1 MADSMIGQT
10 ISHYR
15 ILEKLGGGGMGVVYK
30 AEDTRLRRFVA
41 LKFLPEDVARAPQ
54 ALARFQREAQAA
66 CALTHANICTIYD
79 IGEQDGHA
87 YIVMEFLDGMTMRDS
102 ISGRPLPNETLL
114 LLGTEIADA
123 LSAAHSAGIIHRD
136 IKPANIFVTN
146 HGHAKVLDFGLAK
159 LSPRGASQPLDA
171 KTLSINEE
179 DLLTSPGTALGTVAY
194 MSPEQVRGEI
204 LDERT
209 DLFSF
214 GVVLYEMATGVL
226 PFRGETSGVIFDAIL
241 NRTPTLPVR
250 LNPDLP
256 LDLERIISKAI
267 EKDREVRYQHA
278 SELRADLKRLSRDTA
293 SGKVVTSARDSA
305 PASWR
310 KWVLASIA
318 LIVLAAAALLPWGTG
333 SLPAPRILN
342 TTQLTH
348 DDMPKTRVLT
358 DGARLYITEMQGN
371 KQILVQA
378 STAGG
383 ETSQIPTPFGS
394 VGISDI
400 APDHSHLLAAD
411 IIGTEA
417 AEPGWILPLP
427 SGRPRRLGQVFGHY
441 AGYSPD
447 GQQIVFARDFDLYVA
462 NSEGLNIR
470 KLVSLPGQAFYL
482 VYSPDG
488 RRIRF
493 TISNPKDNSSS
504 IWEVHSD
511 GSNLHP
517 VLSAWHNP
525 SSECCGFWS
534 KDGRYF
540 FFISNLATVSNL
552 WVTREASGIF
562 QRSPSAPFQL
572 TAGPMSFP
580 LAVGSP
586 NGKRIFA
593 DGFVPRGELIRYDS
607 KAHEFKPFLGGI
619 SAGEVDFTSDG
630 KWVVYV
636 TYPDRA
642 LWRSRIDGSDR
653 LQLTQPP
660 ISAFLPH
667 WSRDGTQIAFIDT
680 QAGKLWKAFFVPAQ
694 GGQPVEMLPEQ
705 EAEADAHWSP
715 DGKKIVFGRIPF
727 LPGSSKTIAIYMLD
741 PVTKQVSMVSGS
753 DGLYAPRWSPDG
765 KYLAAL
771 SADSQKLLL
780 YDFATQKWTD
790 WVTEPGSVIL
800 PAWSKDGKFVYYG
813 NRSSENAGYRRVK
826 LGEHRSELVVDL
838 KDLPQ
843 LDPGWSGLDP
853 TDTPL
858 FVRNRSTDEI
868 YSLDLDLP

>member
-1 MADSMIGQT
+1 MIGQT

-15 ILEKLGGGGMGVVYK
+15 IVEKLGGGGMGVVYK

-41 LKFLPEDVARAPQ
+41 LKFLPEGVARDPQ
-54 ALARFQREAQAA
+54 ALARFRREAQAA
-66 CALTHANICTIYD
+66 SALSHPNICTIYD

-87 YIVMEFLDGMTMRDS
+87 YLVMEFLDGMTMRDL
-102 ISGRPLPNETLL
+102 ISGRPLQNEMLVSL
-114 LLGTEIADA
+114 STEIADA

-136 IKPANIFVTN
+136 IKPANIFVTH
-146 HGHAKVLDFGLAK
+146 HGHAKILDFGLAK
-159 LSPRGASQPLDA
+159 LSARSASQPSDA
-171 KTLSINEE
+171 KTLSMNEE
-179 DLLTSPGTALGTVAY
+179 HLLTSPGTALGTVAY
-194 MSPEQVRGEI
+194 MSPEQVRGEA

-226 PFRGETSGVIFDAIL
+226 PFRGETSGVIFEAIL
-241 NRTPTLPVR
+241 NRMPTLPVR

-256 LDLERIISKAI
+256 ADLERIITKAI
-267 EKDREVRYQHA
+267 EKDRDVRYQHA
-278 SELRADLKRLSRDTA
+278 SEVRADLKRLSRDTA
-293 SGKVVTSARDSA
+293 SGKVVRSARESVP
-305 PASWR
+305 PAWR
-310 KWVLASIA
+310 KWSLAAISVM
-318 LIVLAAAALLPWGTG
+318 VLAAALLLWSAR
-333 SLPAPRILN
+333 SLPAPRILS

-358 DGARLYITEMQGN
+358 DGTRLYLTEMQGN

-394 VGISDI
+394 VAVSDI

-417 AEPGWILPLP
+417 AEQGWILPLP
-427 SGRPRRLGQVFGHY
+427 SGPPRRLGEVFGHY

-447 GQQIVFARDFDLYVA
+447 GQQIVFARDFDLYLA

-470 KLVSLPGQAFYL
+470 KLVSLPGQAFYFA
-482 VYSPDG
+482 YSPDG

-493 TISNPKDNSSS
+493 TISDPKDNSSA
-504 IWEVHSD
+504 IWEVQSD

-517 VLSAWHNP
+517 VLPGWHSP

-552 WVTREASGIF
+552 WVIREPSGIF
-562 QRSPSAPFQL
+562 QRRPSAPFQL

-580 LAVGSP
+580 LAVASP
-586 NGKRIFA
+586 NGKKLFA
-593 DGFVPRGELIRYDS
+593 DGFVARGELMRYDS
-607 KAHEFKPFLGGI
+607 KAHEFRAFLGGI
-619 SAGEVDFTSDG
+619 SAGELDFSSDG

-642 LWRSRIDGSDR
+642 LWRSRIDGTDR

-667 WSRDGTQIAFIDT
+667 WSRDGTQIAFDDT
-680 QAGKLWKAFFVPAQ
+680 QAGKPWKTYFISAQ
-694 GGQPVEMLPEQ
+694 GGQPIEMLPEQ

-715 DGKKIVFGRIPF
+715 DGKKIVFGRVPF
-727 LPGSSKTIAIYMLD
+727 LPGSSKTIAIYVLD
-741 PVTKQVSMVSGS
+741 PATKQVSMVPGS

-765 KYLAAL
+765 KYLAGM
-771 SADSQKLLL
+771 SADSKKLVL

-790 WVTEPGSVIL
+790 WVTEPGSVTL
-800 PAWSKDGKFVYYG
+800 PAWSKDGKYVYYG

-838 KDLPQ
+838 KVLSQ

-853 TDTPL
+853 NDTPL

-868 YSLDLDLP
+868 YALDLDLP

>member
-1 MADSMIGQT
+1 MIGQT

-15 ILEKLGGGGMGVVYK
+15 IVEKIGGGGMGVVYK

-41 LKFLPEDVARAPQ
+41 LKFLPEEVARDPQ
-54 ALARFQREAQAA
+54 ALTRFQREAQAA
-66 CALTHANICTIYD
+66 SALSHPNICTIYD

-87 YIVMEFLDGMTMRDS
+87 YIVMEYLDGQTLRHL
-102 ISGRPLPNETLL
+102 IGGRPLSNQTLL
-114 LLGTEIADA
+114 PLAIQIADA
-123 LSAAHSAGIIHRD
+123 LEAAHSAGIIHRD
-136 IKPANIFVTN
+136 IKPANIFVTRN
-146 HGHAKVLDFGLAK
+146 SHAKVLDFGLAK
-159 LSPRGASQPLDA
+159 VSISPRSSSHIHAE
-171 KTLSINEE
+171 KTQSIIQEE
-179 DLLTSPGTALGTVAY
+179 HLTSPGTALGTVAY
-194 MSPEQVRGEI
+194 MSPEQVRGEA
-204 LDERT
+204 LDGRT

-226 PFRGETSGVIFDAIL
+226 PFRGDTSGVVFDAIL

-256 LDLERIISKAI
+256 ADLERIITKAI
-267 EKDREVRYQHA
+267 EKDRDVRYQHA

-293 SGKVVTSARDSA
+293 SGKAIAYGAHEISVRR
-305 PASWR
+305 WR
-310 KWVLASIA
+310 KWMLAIPLVL
-318 LIVLAAAALLPWGTG
+318 LAAAGVLLW
-333 SLPAPRILN
+333 SVRWLPAPRILN

-348 DDMPKTRVLT
+348 DDMPKTRLLT
-358 DGARLYITEMQGN
+358 DGARLYITETQGN

-394 VGISDI
+394 VAIADI

-411 IIGTEA
+411 IVGTEA
-417 AEPGWILPLP
+417 SEQGWILPLP
-427 SGRPRRLGQVFGHY
+427 SGPPRRLGEVFGHY

-447 GQQIVFARDFDLYVA
+447 GRQIVFARDFDLYLA

-482 VYSPDG
+482 AHSPDG

-493 TISNPKDNSSS
+493 TISDPKDNSSS
-504 IWEVHSD
+504 IWEVQSD

-517 VLSAWHNP
+517 VLPGWHSP

-534 KDGRYF
+534 HDGRYF

-552 WVTREASGIF
+552 WVIREPSGIF
-562 QRSPSAPFQL
+562 QRSSSAPFQL

-580 LAVGSP
+580 LAVASP

-607 KAHEFKPFLGGI
+607 KTHEFKPFLGGI
-619 SAGEVDFTSDG
+619 SAGEVDFSSDG

-636 TYPDRA
+636 TYPDRS
-642 LWRSRIDGSDR
+642 LWRSRVDGSDR
-653 LQLTQPP
+653 RQLTQPP
-660 ISAFLPH
+660 VAAILPH
-667 WSRDGTQIAFIDT
+667 WSRDGTQIAFTDMQT
-680 QAGKLWKAFFVPAQ
+680 GKPWKTFFISAQ
-694 GGQPVEMLPEQ
+694 GGQPLEMLSEQ
-705 EAEADAHWSP
+705 DYEIDAHWSP
-715 DGKKIVFGRIPF
+715 DGKRIVFGRVAF
-727 LPGSSKTIAIYMLD
+727 LPGSSKTIAIYILD
-741 PVTKQVSMVSGS
+741 PATRQVSMVPGS
-753 DGLYAPRWSPDG
+753 DGLYAPCWSPDG
-765 KYLAAL
+765 KYLAGM
-771 SADSQKLLL
+771 SADSKKLLL
-780 YDFATQKWTD
+780 YDFATQKWSD

-800 PAWSKDGKFVYYG
+800 PTWSKDGKYVYYG
-813 NRSSENAGYRRVK
+813 NRSSENAGYRRIR
-826 LGEHRSELVVDL
+826 LGDHRSELVVDL
-838 KDLPQ
+838 KDLAQ

-858 FVRNRSTDEI
+858 FVRNRSTDEV
-868 YSLDLDLP
+868 YALDLDLP

>member
-1 MADSMIGQT
+1 MIGQT

-15 ILEKLGGGGMGVVYK
+15 IVEKIGGGGMGVIYK

-41 LKFLPEDVARAPQ
+41 LKFLPEDVARDPQ

-66 CALTHANICTIYD
+66 SALSHPNICTIYD

-87 YIVMEFLDGMTMRDS
+87 YIVMEFLDGMTMRDL
-102 ISGRPLPNETLL
+102 ISGRPLQNEMLL
-114 LLGTEIADA
+114 SLATEIADA

-136 IKPANIFVTN
+136 IKPANIFVNN

-159 LSPRGASQPLDA
+159 LSPRSASQPLDA
-171 KTLSINEE
+171 KTLSMNEE
-179 DLLTSPGTALGTVAY
+179 HLLTSPGTALGTVAY
-194 MSPEQVRGEI
+194 MSPEQVRGEA

-241 NRTPTLPVR
+241 NRMPTLPVR

-256 LDLERIISKAI
+256 ADLERIITKAI

-278 SELRADLKRLSRDTA
+278 SEVRADLKRLSRDTA
-293 SGKVVTSARDSA
+293 SGKAVRSTGESV
-305 PASWR
+305 PAAWR
-310 KWVLASIA
+310 KWALAAISA
-318 LIVLAAAALLPWGTG
+318 IVLAAAALLLWNAR
-333 SLPAPRILN
+333 SLPAPRILS
-342 TTQLTH
+342 TTQLTR

-358 DGARLYITEMQGN
+358 DGTRLYISETQGN

-394 VGISDI
+394 VAVSDI

-417 AEPGWILPLP
+417 AEQGWILPLP
-427 SGRPRRLGQVFGHY
+427 SGPPRRLGEVFGHY

-447 GQQIVFARDFDLYVA
+447 GQQIVFARDFDLYLA
-462 NSEGLNIR
+462 NSEGFNIR

-493 TISNPKDNSSS
+493 TISDPKDNSSS
-504 IWEVHSD
+504 IWEVQSD
-511 GSNLHP
+511 GGNLHP
-517 VLSAWHNP
+517 VLPRWHSPSA
-525 SSECCGFWS
+525 ECCGFWS

-552 WVTREASGIF
+552 WVIREPSGIF
-562 QRSPSAPFQL
+562 HRGPSTPFQL

-580 LAVGSP
+580 LAIASP
-586 NGKRIFA
+586 NGKKLFA
-593 DGFVPRGELIRYDS
+593 DGFVARGELIRYDS
-607 KAHEFKPFLGGI
+607 KAHEFRPFLGGI
-619 SAGEVDFTSDG
+619 SAGEVDFSSDG

-653 LQLTQPP
+653 LQLTQSP
-660 ISAFLPH
+660 ISAMLPH
-667 WSRDGTQIAFIDT
+667 WSRDGTQIAFVDT
-680 QAGKLWKAFFVPAQ
+680 QPGKPWKVFFVSVQ
-694 GGQPVEMLPEQ
+694 GGQPVEMFPEQ
-705 EAEADAHWSP
+705 DYQIDANWSP
-715 DGKKIVFGRIPF
+715 DGKKIVFGRVPF
-727 LPGSSKTIAIYMLD
+727 VPGSSKEIAIYILEAGR
-741 PVTKQVSMVSGS
+741 KQVSTVPGS
-753 DGLYAPRWSPDG
+753 NGLYAPRWSPDG
-765 KYLAAL
+765 KYLVAMT
-771 SADSQKLLL
+771 ADSKKLLF
-780 YDFATQKWTD
+780 YDFTTQKWSD

-800 PAWSKDGKFVYYG
+800 PTWSKDGKYVYYG

-838 KDLPQ
+838 KDLSQ
-843 LDPGWSGLDP
+843 LDPGWSGIDP

-868 YSLDLDLP
+868 YALDLDLP

>member
-1 MADSMIGQT
+1 MIGQT

-15 ILEKLGGGGMGVVYK
+15 IVEKIGGGGMGVVYK

-41 LKFLPEDVARAPQ
+41 LKFLPEEVARDPQ

-66 CALTHANICTIYD
+66 SSLSHPNICTIYD
-79 IGEQDGHA
+79 IGEQEGHA
-87 YIVMEFLDGMTMRDS
+87 YIVMEFLDGMTMRDL
-102 ISGRPLPNETLL
+102 ISGRPLQNEKLL
-114 LLGTEIADA
+114 SLATEIADA

-136 IKPANIFVTN
+136 IKPANVFVTN

-159 LSPRGASQPLDA
+159 LSPRSASQPLDA
-171 KTLSINEE
+171 KTLSMNEE
-179 DLLTSPGTALGTVAY
+179 HLLTSPGTALGTVAY
-194 MSPEQVRGEI
+194 MSPEQVRGEA

-241 NRTPTLPVR
+241 NRMPTLPVR
-250 LNPDLP
+250 LNPGLP
-256 LDLERIISKAI
+256 ADLERIITKAI
-267 EKDREVRYQHA
+267 EKDRDVRYQHA
-278 SELRADLKRLSRDTA
+278 SEVRADLKRLSRDTA
-293 SGKVVTSARDSA
+293 SGKVVTSARESVLA
-305 PASWR
+305 AWR
-310 KWVLASIA
+310 KWALAAISA
-318 LIVLAAAALLPWGTG
+318 IVLAAAALLLWNAR

-358 DGARLYITEMQGN
+358 DGARLYISETQGN

-394 VGISDI
+394 VAVSDI

-417 AEPGWILPLP
+417 AEQGWILPLP
-427 SGRPRRLGQVFGHY
+427 SGPPRRLGEVFGHY
-441 AGYSPD
+441 AGYSPN
-447 GQQIVFARDFDLYVA
+447 GQQIVFARDFDLYLA
-462 NSEGLNIR
+462 NSEGFNIR
-470 KLVSLPGQAFYL
+470 KLVSLPGQAFYFA
-482 VYSPDG
+482 YSPDG

-493 TISNPKDNSSS
+493 TISDPRDNSSS
-504 IWEVHSD
+504 IWEVQSD
-511 GSNLHP
+511 GGNLHP
-517 VLSAWHNP
+517 VLPGWQNP

-552 WVTREASGIF
+552 WVIREPSGIF
-562 QRSPSAPFQL
+562 HRGPSAPFQL

-580 LAVGSP
+580 LAVASP
-586 NGKRIFA
+586 NGKKLFA
-593 DGFVPRGELIRYDS
+593 DGFVARGELIRYDS
-607 KAHEFKPFLGGI
+607 KAHEFRPFLGGI
-619 SAGEVDFTSDG
+619 SAGEVDFSSDG

-642 LWRSRIDGSDR
+642 LWRSRIDGTDR

-660 ISAFLPH
+660 ISAFLPR
-667 WSRDGTQIAFIDT
+667 WSRDGTQIAFDDT
-680 QAGKLWKAFFVPAQ
+680 QAGKLWKTYFISAQ
-694 GGQPVEMLPEQ
+694 GGQPIEMLPEQ
-705 EAEADAHWSP
+705 EAEADTHWSP
-715 DGKKIVFGRIPF
+715 DGKKIIFGRVPF
-727 LPGSSKTIAIYMLD
+727 LPGSSKTIAIFILD
-741 PVTKQVSMVSGS
+741 PSTKQVSMVPGS

-765 KYLAAL
+765 KYLAAM
-771 SADSQKLLL
+771 SADSKKLVL

-790 WVTEPGSVIL
+790 WVTEPGSVTL
-800 PAWSKDGKFVYYG
+800 PAWSRDGKYVYYG

-826 LGEHRSELVVDL
+826 LGEHRSEPMVDL
-838 KDLPQ
+838 KDLSQ

-853 TDTPL
+853 NDTPL

-868 YSLDLDLP
+868 YALDLELP

>member
-1 MADSMIGQT
+1 MIGQT

-15 ILEKLGGGGMGVVYK
+15 IVEKLGGGGMGVVYK

-41 LKFLPEDVARAPQ
+41 LKFLPEDVARDPQ

-66 CALTHANICTIYD
+66 SALSHPNICTIYD
-79 IGEQDGHA
+79 IGEQEGHA
-87 YIVMEFLDGMTMRDS
+87 YIVMEYLDGKTMREL
-102 ISGRPLPNETLL
+102 ISGRPLQNESLL
-114 LLGTEIADA
+114 SLATEIADG
-123 LSAAHSAGIIHRD
+123 LNAAHSAGIIHRD

-146 HGHAKVLDFGLAK
+146 HGHAKILDFGLAK
-159 LSPRGASQPLDA
+159 LSTARSSSHLHEG

-194 MSPEQVRGEI
+194 MSPEQVRGEP
-204 LDERT
+204 LDART

-214 GVVLYEMATGVL
+214 GVVLYEMATGLL

-241 NRTPTLPVR
+241 NRTPALPVR

-256 LDLERIISKAI
+256 ADLERIITKAI

-278 SELRADLKRLSRDTA
+278 SELRADLKRLSRDRA
-293 SGKVVTSARDSA
+293 SGKTTTSSPREGVTIR
-305 PASWR
+305 WHQ
-310 KWVLASIA
+310 WMLAIPLL
-318 LIVLAAAALLPWGTG
+318 LIMVAGFLLWSVR
-333 SLPAPRILN
+333 SLPAPRVLT

-348 DDMPKTRVLT
+348 DNMPKTRVLT
-358 DGARLYITEMQGN
+358 DGTRLYITEMQGN

-427 SGRPRRLGQVFGHY
+427 SGPPRRLGEVFGHY

-447 GQQIVFARDFDLYVA
+447 GQQIVFARDFDLYLA

-493 TISNPKDNSSS
+493 TISDPKDNSSS
-504 IWEVHSD
+504 LWEVQSD

-517 VLSAWHNP
+517 VLPGWHSP

-534 KDGRYF
+534 RDGRYF

-552 WVTREASGIF
+552 WVIREPSGVLH
-562 QRSPSAPFQL
+562 RSSSAPFQL

-580 LAVGSP
+580 LAVASP
-586 NGKRIFA
+586 NGSRLFA

-619 SAGEVDFTSDG
+619 SAGEVDFSGDG

-636 TYPDRA
+636 TYPERS

-653 LQLTQPP
+653 LQLTQGPVQ
-660 ISAFLPH
+660 AFLPR
-667 WSRDGTQIAFIDT
+667 WSRDGTQVAFVDT
-680 QAGKLWKAFFVPAQ
+680 QAGKLWKTFFISAQ

-705 EAEADAHWSP
+705 EADVDANWSP
-715 DGKKIVFGRIPF
+715 DGKKIVFGRAPF
-727 LPGSSKTIAIYMLD
+727 LPGSSKTIAIYILD
-741 PVTKQVSMVSGS
+741 PATKQVSMVPGS
-753 DGLYAPRWSPDG
+753 DGFYAARWSPDG
-765 KYLAAL
+765 KYLAAMT
-771 SADSQKLLL
+771 ADSQKLVL
-780 YDFATQKWTD
+780 YDFSTQKWTD
-790 WVTEPGSVIL
+790 WIKEPGSVAL
-800 PAWSKDGKFVYYG
+800 PSWSKDGRYVYYS

-826 LGEHRSELVVDL
+826 LGDHRSELVVDL
-838 KDLPQ
+838 KDIPQ
-843 LDPGWSGLDP
+843 LDPSWCGLDP
-853 TDTPL
+853 TDAGL
-858 FVRNRSTDEI
+858 FVRNRSTDEVFA
-868 YSLDLDLP
+868 LDLDLP

>member
-1 MADSMIGQT
+1 MIGQT

-15 ILEKLGGGGMGVVYK
+15 IVEKIGGGGMGVVYK

-41 LKFLPEDVARAPQ
+41 LKFLPEDVARDPQ

-66 CALTHANICTIYD
+66 SGLSHPNICTIYD

-87 YIVMEFLDGMTMRDS
+87 YIVMEFLDGMTMRDL
-102 ISGRPLPNETLL
+102 ISGRALPNETLL
-114 LLGTEIADA
+114 SLGTEIADA

-136 IKPANIFVTN
+136 IKPANIFVTS

-159 LSPRGASQPLDA
+159 VSAPRSSSHVHEG
-171 KTLSINEE
+171 KTLSIHEE

-194 MSPEQVRGEI
+194 MSPEQVRGEA
-204 LDERT
+204 LDPRT

-214 GVVLYEMATGVL
+214 GVVLYEMATGLL

-256 LDLERIISKAI
+256 ADLERIITKAI
-267 EKDREVRYQHA
+267 EKERDVRYQHA

-293 SGKVVTSARDSA
+293 SGKAIVTRAHEA
-305 PASWR
+305 ASPRSR
-310 KWVLASIA
+310 KWMLAIP
-318 LIVLAAAALLPWGTG
+318 LLLLAAAGVLLWSAR
-333 SLPAPRILN
+333 SLPAPRIVN

-358 DGARLYITEMQGN
+358 DGARLYITEIKGN

-394 VGISDI
+394 IGISGI

-417 AEPGWILPLP
+417 AEQGWILPLP
-427 SGRPRRLGQVFGHY
+427 SGPPRRLGEVFGHY

-447 GQQIVFARDFDLYVA
+447 GQQIVFARDFDLYLA
-462 NSEGLNIR
+462 NSEGFSVR
-470 KLVSLPGQAFYL
+470 KLVSLPGQAFDL
-482 VYSPDG
+482 VFSPDG

-493 TISNPKDNSSS
+493 TVSDTKDNAFS
-504 IWEVHSD
+504 IWEVQSD

-517 VLSAWHNP
+517 VLPGWHSP

-534 KDGRYF
+534 NDGHYF
-540 FFISNLATVSNL
+540 FFISSLTTVSNL
-552 WVTREASGIF
+552 WVIREPSGIF
-562 QRSPSAPFQL
+562 QRNPSAPIQL

-580 LAVGSP
+580 LATGSP

-593 DGFVPRGELIRYDS
+593 DGFVPRGELIRYDNQ
-607 KAHEFKPFLGGI
+607 ARDFKPFLGSI
-619 SAGEVDFTSDG
+619 SAGEVDFSSDG

-636 TYPDRA
+636 SYPDRA
-642 LWRSRIDGSDR
+642 LWRSRVDGRDR
-653 LQLTQPP
+653 LQLTQAPV
-660 ISAFLPH
+660 SAMLPH
-667 WSRDGTQIAFIDT
+667 WSRDGAQIAFIDI
-680 QAGKLWKAFFVPAQ
+680 QAGKPWKIFFVSSQ
-694 GGQPVEMLPEQ
+694 GGQPVEMLPER

-727 LPGSSKTIAIYMLD
+727 LPGSSKSIAIYILD
-741 PVTKQVSMVSGS
+741 PATKQVAMVPGS

-765 KYLAAL
+765 KYLAAM
-771 SADSQKLLL
+771 SADSKKLVL

-790 WVTEPGSVIL
+790 WVTEPGSVLL
-800 PAWSKDGKFVYYG
+800 PAWSKDGKYVYYS

-838 KDLPQ
+838 KDLSQ
-843 LDPGWSGLDP
+843 LDPNWSGLDP
-853 TDTPL
+853 ADTPL

-868 YSLDLDLP
+868 YALDLDLP

>member
-1 MADSMIGQT
+1 MMGQT

-15 ILEKLGGGGMGVVYK
+15 IVEKLGGGGMGVVYK

-41 LKFLPEDVARAPQ
+41 LKFLSEDVARDPQ
-54 ALARFQREAQAA
+54 TLARFQREAQAA
-66 CALTHANICTIYD
+66 SALSHPNICTIYD

-87 YIVMEFLDGMTMRDS
+87 YIVMEYLDGKTMRDE
-102 ISGRPLPNETLL
+102 ISGRPLPNEALL
-114 LLGTEIADA
+114 SLATEIADA
-123 LSAAHSAGIIHRD
+123 LNAAHSTGIVHRD
-136 IKPANIFVTN
+136 IKPANIFVTK

-159 LSPRGASQPLDA
+159 VSAPRSSGHVHDG
-171 KTLSINEE
+171 KTLSIHEE

-194 MSPEQVRGEI
+194 MSPEQVRGEA
-204 LDERT
+204 LDPRT

-214 GVVLYEMATGVL
+214 GVVLYEMATGLL

-241 NRTPTLPVR
+241 NRKPTLPVR

-256 LDLERIISKAI
+256 ADLERIITKAI

-293 SGKVVTSARDSA
+293 SGKIVTSTRDSA

-310 KWVLASIA
+310 KWVLASVAVIA
-318 LIVLAAAALLPWGTG
+318 LAAAALLLWGAR

-358 DGARLYITEMQGN
+358 DGTRLYISETQGN

-378 STAGG
+378 SAAGG

-394 VGISDI
+394 IGISDI

-417 AEPGWILPLP
+417 AEQGWILPLP
-427 SGRPRRLGQVFGHY
+427 SGPPRRLGEVFGHY

-447 GQQIVFARDFDLYVA
+447 GQQVVFARDFDLYLA

-482 VYSPDG
+482 VYSLDG

-493 TISNPKDNSSS
+493 TLSDPKDNSSS
-504 IWEVHSD
+504 IWEVQSD

-517 VLSAWHNP
+517 VLRGWHDP

-534 KDGRYF
+534 KDGRYY
-540 FFISNLATVSNL
+540 FFISNLTTVSNL
-552 WVTREASGIF
+552 WVIREPSGIF
-562 QRSPSAPFQL
+562 QRSSSAPFQL

-580 LAVGSP
+580 LAAGSP

-593 DGFVPRGELIRYDS
+593 DGFVPRGELIRYDG
-607 KAHEFKPFLGGI
+607 KTRDFKPFLGGI
-619 SAGEVDFTSDG
+619 SAGEVDFSRDG

-636 TYPDRA
+636 SYPDRA

-667 WSRDGTQIAFIDT
+667 WSPAGTQIAFIDT
-680 QAGKLWKAFFVPAQ
+680 QAGKLWKTFLVSAQ

-727 LPGSSKTIAIYMLD
+727 LPGSSKSIAIYVLD
-741 PVTKQVSMVSGS
+741 PATKQVSMVPGS

-765 KYLAAL
+765 KYLAAM
-771 SADSQKLLL
+771 SADSKKLVL
-780 YDFATQKWTD
+780 YDLATQKWSD
-790 WVTEPGSVIL
+790 WVTEPGSVVL
-800 PAWSKDGKFVYYG
+800 PAWSKDGRYVYYS

-826 LGEHRSELVVDL
+826 LGERRSELVVDL
-838 KDLPQ
+838 KDLSQ
-843 LDPGWSGLDP
+843 LDPNWSGLDP
-853 TDTPL
+853 ADAPL

-868 YSLDLDLP
+868 YALDLDLP

>member
-1 MADSMIGQT
+1 MIGQT

-15 ILEKLGGGGMGVVYK
+15 IVEKLGGGGMGVVYK

-41 LKFLPEDVARAPQ
+41 LKFLPEGVASDPQ
-54 ALARFQREAQAA
+54 ALARFRREAQAA
-66 CALTHANICTIYD
+66 SALSHPNICTIYD

-87 YIVMEFLDGMTMRDS
+87 YLVMEFLDGKTLRDL
-102 ISGRPLPNETLL
+102 ISGRPLQNETLL
-114 LLGTEIADA
+114 TLAGEIADA

-159 LSPRGASQPLDA
+159 LASPRGASNPLEG

-194 MSPEQVRGEI
+194 MSPEQVRGEA

-250 LNPDLP
+250 LNPDLHA
-256 LDLERIISKAI
+256 DLERIITKAI
-267 EKDREVRYQHA
+267 EKDRDVRYQHA

-293 SGKVVTSARDSA
+293 SGKAIPSGAREIPQRGSRKWMLAIPLLLLLVAAGVVLWSAR
-305 PASWR
+305 
-310 KWVLASIA
+310 
-318 LIVLAAAALLPWGTG
+318 
-333 SLPAPRILN
+333 SLPAPRILT

-348 DDMPKTRVLT
+348 DDLPKTRVLT
-358 DGARLYITEMQGN
+358 DGTRLYLTETQGN

-417 AEPGWILPLP
+417 AEQGWILPLP
-427 SGRPRRLGQVFGHY
+427 SGPPRRLGEVFGHY

-447 GQQIVFARDFDLYVA
+447 GQQIVFARDFDLYLA

-482 VYSPDG
+482 AYSPDG

-493 TISNPKDNSSS
+493 TVSDPKDNSSS
-504 IWEVHSD
+504 VWEVQSD

-517 VLSAWHNP
+517 VLPGWHKP

-534 KDGRYF
+534 GDGRYF
-540 FFISNLATVSNL
+540 FFISNLPTVSNL
-552 WVTREASGIF
+552 WVIREPSGIF
-562 QRSPSAPFQL
+562 QRSPSTPFQL

-580 LAVGSP
+580 FAVASP
-586 NGKRIFA
+586 NGKRLFA

-607 KAHEFKPFLGGI
+607 KAGDFKPFLGGI
-619 SAGEVDFTSDG
+619 SAGEVAFSSDG
-630 KWVVYV
+630 KWIAYV

-642 LWRSRIDGSDR
+642 LWRCRIDGSDR
-653 LQLTQPP
+653 LQLTQSPV
-660 ISAFLPH
+660 SAMLPQ
-667 WSRDGTQIAFIDT
+667 WSRDATQIAFMDT
-680 QAGKLWKAFFVPAQ
+680 QAGKPVKTFFVSAQ

-705 EAEADAHWSP
+705 EFEADAHWSP

-727 LPGSSKTIAIYMLD
+727 MPGSSKSIAISILD
-741 PVTKQVSMVSGS
+741 PATKQVSMVPGS

-765 KYLAAL
+765 RYLAAM
-771 SADSQKLLL
+771 SANSKKLVL
-780 YDFATQKWTD
+780 YNFATRKWSD
-790 WVTEPGSVIL
+790 WVTEPGSVML
-800 PAWSKDGKFVYYG
+800 PAWSKDGRYLYYK
-813 NRSSENAGYRRVK
+813 NLSSENGGYRRVK
-826 LGEHRSELVVDL
+826 LGGHRSELVVDL
-838 KDLPQ
+838 KDLSQ
-843 LDPGWSGLDP
+843 LDVGWSGLDP

-868 YSLDLDLP
+868 YAVDLDLP

>member
-1 MADSMIGQT
+1 MIGET

-15 ILEKLGGGGMGVVYK
+15 IVEKIGGGGMGVVYK

-41 LKFLPEDVARAPQ
+41 LKFLPEDVARDPQ
-54 ALARFQREAQAA
+54 VLARFQREAQAA
-66 CALTHANICTIYD
+66 SALSHPNICTIYD

-87 YIVMEFLDGMTMRDS
+87 YLVMEFLDGRTMRDL

-159 LSPRGASQPLDA
+159 LSALRRAGNAPEQ
-171 KTLSINEE
+171 KTLSIHEE

-194 MSPEQVRGEI
+194 MSPEQVRGEA

-214 GVVLYEMATGVL
+214 GVVLYEMATGLL

-256 LDLERIISKAI
+256 ADLERIITKAI

-278 SELRADLKRLSRDTA
+278 AELRADLKRLSRDTA
-293 SGKVVTSARDSA
+293 TGKAIPSGAHEI
-305 PASWR
+305 ASPQSR
-310 KWVLASIA
+310 KWLLGIPI
-318 LIVLAAAALLPWGTG
+318 LLLAAAGVLLWSAR

-348 DDMPKTRVLT
+348 DDMSKTRVLT
-358 DGARLYITEMQGN
+358 DGARLYITEIKGN

-383 ETSQIPTPFGS
+383 ETSEIPTPFGS

-411 IIGTEA
+411 ITGTQA

-427 SGRPRRLGQVFGHY
+427 SGPPRRLGEVFGHY
-441 AGYSPD
+441 ADYSPD
-447 GQQIVFARDFDLYVA
+447 GQQIVFARDFDLYLA

-493 TISNPKDNSSS
+493 TVSDSKDNSSS
-504 IWEVHSD
+504 IWEVQSD

-517 VLSAWHNP
+517 ILHGWHDP
-525 SSECCGFWS
+525 ASECCGFWS

-552 WVTREASGIF
+552 WVIREPAGIF

-580 LAVGSP
+580 LATGSP
-586 NGKRIFA
+586 NGRRIFA
-593 DGFVPRGELIRYDS
+593 DGYVPRGELIRYDS
-607 KAHEFKPFLGGI
+607 KARDFKPFLGGI
-619 SAGEVDFTSDG
+619 SAGEVDFSSDG

-636 TYPDRA
+636 SYPDRA

-653 LQLTQPP
+653 LQLTQSPV
-660 ISAFLPH
+660 SAMLPH

-680 QAGKLWKAFFVPAQ
+680 QAGKPWKIFFVSAQ
-694 GGQPVEMLPEQ
+694 AGQPVEMLPEQ

-715 DGKKIVFGRIPF
+715 DGKKIVFGRVPF
-727 LPGSSKTIAIYMLD
+727 LPGSSKTIAIYILD
-741 PVTKQVSMVSGS
+741 PATKQVSMVRGS

-765 KYLAAL
+765 KYLAGM
-771 SADSQKLLL
+771 SADSKKLVL

-800 PAWSKDGKFVYYG
+800 PAWSKDGKYVYYG
-813 NRSSENAGYRRVK
+813 NRSSEKGGYRRVK

-838 KDLPQ
+838 KDLSQ
-843 LDPGWSGLDP
+843 LDPGWIGLDP

-868 YSLDLDLP
+868 YALDLELP